1 MTRTEIIE
9 NLELYKKEHLLSFG
23 ELAQEIDVALP
34 TLRSF
39 YRGKNQLK
47 TTMDKIKN
55 FAESKSREEMLFVNE
70 ENLRKLREED
80 AQKETLKKIV
90 EVRDKRVQ
98 LVLTSSLFDAISSA
112 AYENHRSL
120 NDFVTEVLTKYLN
133 YINIKSDALCKFVE
147 EFELFVSRVDVE
159 VERRK

>member
-9 NLELYKKEHLLSFG
+9 SLETYKKEHLLSFG
-23 ELAQEIDVALP
+23 ELAKEIDVTSP
-34 TLRSF
+34 TLKAF

-47 TTMDKIKN
+47 TTMDKIKE
-55 FAESKSREEMLFVNE
+55 FAESKNGGVNE
-70 ENLRKLREED
+70 ENLQKLREED

-90 EVRDKRVQ
+90 EVRDRRVQ

-120 NDFVTEVLTKYLN
+120 NDFVTEVLSNYLN
-133 YINIKSDALCKFVE
+133 YVNIKSDALCKFVE